1 MLYYLSRFDL
11 INITIKETFA
21 MNADFSVLLIG
32 MRDDFVGE
40 LPERCDLLEECVLAL
55 KRNSVNSFDELYRR
69 VHSLKGS
76 GGTFG
81 LPLVTSICHQFESF
95 ISSMRGHFDQLAMS
109 HALSYV
115 DLLRRVAD
123 RPDNATAAAIEHDL
137 EQLRISSMPGCASV
151 LLIEPS
157 VATRKFCQGV
167 LESLWVRLASQDHGL
182 SALELLLHQP
192 FDLLIAAREL
202 PDLNALAL
210 VAALRESGSRN
221 KDIPVILISSSS
233 APVPAYLN
241 IRATIKRDAEL
252 VSTLARCA
260 GDVLASCSN

>member
-1 MLYYLSRFDL
+1 
-11 INITIKETFA
+11 
-21 MNADFSVLLIG
+21 MNADFAVLLVG

-40 LPERCDLLEECVLAL
+40 LPERCDLLEESVLAL
-55 KRNSVNSFDELYRR
+55 ERNATNSFDELYRR

-76 GGTFG
+76 GGTLS
-81 LPLVTSICHQFESF
+81 LPLVTRICHQFESF
-95 ISSMRGHFDQLAMS
+95 ISIARGHFDQLAVS

-115 DLLRRVAD
+115 DLLRRVAEASD
-123 RPDNATAAAIEHDL
+123 SAAAIAIEHDL
-137 EQLRISSMPGCASV
+137 EQLRISSMPSCASV
-151 LLIEPS
+151 LLVEPS
-157 VATRKFCQGV
+157 IATQKFCQGV
-167 LESLWVRLASQDHGL
+167 LEPLWVRLASQDRGL
-182 SALELLLHQP
+182 PALELLLHQP
-192 FDLLIAAREL
+192 FDVLIAAREL

-241 IRATIKRDAEL
+241 IRATIKRDAEF

>member
-1 MLYYLSRFDL
+1 
-11 INITIKETFA
+11 
-21 MNADFSVLLIG
+21 MNADFAQLLTG
-32 MRDDFVGE
+32 MRDDFVEE
-40 LPERCDLLEECVLAL
+40 LPERCDLLEEDVLAL
-55 KRNSVNSFDELYRR
+55 GRGTAGAFDELFRR
-69 VHSLKGS
+69 VHSLKGA

-95 ISSMRGHFDQLAMS
+95 ASAARWHFDPLAVS

-115 DLLRRVAD
+115 DLLRRVANTPE
-123 RPDNATAAAIEHDL
+123 REGIAAAAIEQDL

-151 LLIEPS
+151 LLVEPS
-157 VATRKFCQGV
+157 AATRKFSQGV
-167 LESLWVRLASQDHGL
+167 LEPLAVRLVSQDRGL
-182 SALELLLHQP
+182 TALELLLHQP

-221 KDIPVILISSSS
+221 KDIPVILISSN
-233 APVPAYLN
+233 AVPAPAYLN
-241 IRATIKRDAEL
+241 INTTIKRDADF

-260 GDVLASCSN
+260 GDVLAACSN

>member
-1 MLYYLSRFDL
+1 
-11 INITIKETFA
+11 
-21 MNADFSVLLIG
+21 MNADFAFLLSR

-40 LPERCDLLEECVLAL
+40 LPERCDFLEEGVLAME
-55 KRNSVNSFDELYRR
+55 RERDATDAFDELYRR

-81 LPLVTSICHQFESF
+81 LPLITSICHQFESF
-95 ISSMRGHFDQLAMS
+95 ISTTRERFDQLAVS
-109 HALSYV
+109 YALSYV
-115 DLLRRVAD
+115 DLLRRVAETPERD
-123 RPDNATAAAIEHDL
+123 GAAAIAIEQDL

-151 LLIEPS
+151 LLVEPS
-157 VATRKFCQGV
+157 IATRKFCQGV
-167 LESLWVRLASQDHGL
+167 LEPLTVRLASQDRGL
-182 SALELLLHQP
+182 PALELLLHQP

-221 KDIPVILISSSS
+221 KDIPVILVSSNSIPTPS
-233 APVPAYLN
+233 YLN
-241 IRATIKRDAEL
+241 IHATIKRDAAF

>member
-1 MLYYLSRFDL
+1 
-11 INITIKETFA
+11 
-21 MNADFSVLLIG
+21 MNTDFTQLLAG
-32 MRDDFVGE
+32 MRDDFVVE
-40 LPERCDLLEECVLAL
+40 LPERCDFIEDGVLAL
-55 KRNSVNSFDELYRR
+55 ERGTVHAFDELYRQI
-69 VHSLKGS
+69 HNLKGS

-81 LPLVTSICHQFESF
+81 LPLITSICHQFEGFVSDA
-95 ISSMRGHFDQLAMS
+95 RGRFDSLAVS
-109 HALSYV
+109 YALSYV
-115 DLLRRVAD
+115 DLLRRVAEAPD
-123 RPDNATAAAIEHDL
+123 RDGVFAITIEQDL

-151 LLIEPS
+151 LLVEPS

-167 LESLWVRLASQDHGL
+167 LEPLAVRMVSQDRGL
-182 SALELLLHQP
+182 PTLELLLHQP

-210 VAALRESGSRN
+210 VAALRESGKRN

-233 APVPAYLN
+233 VPAPAYLN
-241 IRATIKRDAEL
+241 IHTTIKRDVEF

>member
-1 MLYYLSRFDL
+1 
-11 INITIKETFA
+11 
-21 MNADFSVLLIG
+21 MNADFAVLLIG
-32 MRDDFVGE
+32 MRDDFVEE
-40 LPERCDLLEECVLAL
+40 LPERCDFLEESVLTL
-55 KRNSVNSFDELYRR
+55 KRNAANSFDELYRR

-95 ISSMRGHFDQLAMS
+95 ISVARGHFDPLAIS

-115 DLLRRVAD
+115 DLLRRVAEMPAD
-123 RPDNATAAAIEHDL
+123 SAAAAAIEHDL

-157 VATRKFCQGV
+157 IATRKFCQGV
-167 LESLWVRLASQDHGL
+167 LASLWVRLVSQDRGL
-182 SALELLLHQP
+182 PALELLLHQP

-210 VAALRESGSRN
+210 IAALRESGSRN

-241 IRATIKRDAEL
+241 IRATIKRDAEF

>member
-1 MLYYLSRFDL
+1 MNTD
-11 INITIKETFA
+11 FA
-21 MNADFSVLLIG
+21 LLIAG
-32 MRDDFVGE
+32 MRDEFVVE
-40 LPERCDLLEECVLAL
+40 LPERCDLLEDGVLAL
-55 KRNSVNSFDELYRR
+55 ERGEVHAFDELYRH

-81 LPLVTSICHQFESF
+81 LPLVTRICHQLESY
-95 ISSMRGHFDQLAMS
+95 ISDARGRFDALAVS
-109 HALSYV
+109 YALSYV
-115 DLLRRVAD
+115 DLLRRVAELPERD
-123 RPDNATAAAIEHDL
+123 GMSATAIEQDL
-137 EQLRISSMPGCASV
+137 EQLRISSMPGCSSV
-151 LLIEPS
+151 LLVEPS

-167 LESLWVRLASQDHGL
+167 LEPLSVRLISQDRGL

-221 KDIPVILISSSS
+221 KDVPVILISSNSIP
-233 APVPAYLN
+233 APSYLN
-241 IRATIKRDAEL
+241 IRTMIKRDAEF
-252 VSTLARCA
+252 VTTLARCA

>member
-1 MLYYLSRFDL
+1 
-11 INITIKETFA
+11 
-21 MNADFSVLLIG
+21 MNADFALLLAG

-40 LPERCDLLEECVLAL
+40 LPERCDFMEECILAL
-55 KRNSVNSFDELYRR
+55 GQGKEEAFDELFRN

-81 LPLVTSICHQFESF
+81 LPLITSICHQFESF
-95 ISSMRGHFDQLAMS
+95 VSATRGHFDSLAVS

-115 DLLRRVAD
+115 DLLRRVTEA
-123 RPDNATAAAIEHDL
+123 PEQEGVFVITIAQDL

-151 LLIEPS
+151 LLVEPS
-157 VATRKFCQGV
+157 IATRKFCQGV
-167 LESLWVRLASQDHGL
+167 LEPLAVRLVNQDRGL
-182 SALELLLHQP
+182 TALELLLHQP

-221 KDIPVILISSSS
+221 KDIPVILISSNS
-233 APVPAYLN
+233 APAPAYLN
-241 IRATIKRDAEL
+241 INATIKRDGEF

-260 GDVLASCSN
+260 GDVLAG